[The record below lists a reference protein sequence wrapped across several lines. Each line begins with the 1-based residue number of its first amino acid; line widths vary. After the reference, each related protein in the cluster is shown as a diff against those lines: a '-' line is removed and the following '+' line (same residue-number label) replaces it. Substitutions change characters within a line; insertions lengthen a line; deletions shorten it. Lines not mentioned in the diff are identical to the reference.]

1 MDGKIRFFVILMVF
15 CLASLN
21 TASAYSTYLNL
32 YIVDLDTRTASESD
46 PIKLVDHS
54 NSPIRWKVAGTGCT
68 SPTSYTS
75 DIGNGEYGDGD
86 TIATGSAATLTEGSS
101 CALYLEVD
109 EVKVGSY
116 YYGSCITPGSYS
128 SCTTCDN
135 VASSCATG
143 NYEATPTNA
152 YRGQAYSSSG
162 TGNECNQIQ
171 NFGRCSDEIVTG
183 LDEGEV
189 TEFIFSFIA

>member
-86 TIATGSAATLTEGSS
+86 TISTGSAATLTAGSS

-116 YYGSCITPGSYS
+116 YYGSCDTPSTYQ

-135 VASSCATG
+135 EASICPTG
-143 NYEATPTNA
+143 TYQNTPTNA
-152 YRGQAYSSSG
+152 YVFQSFASAG
-162 TGNECNQIQ
+162 TGNECNQNV
-171 NFGRCSDEIVTG
+171 NFGRCSDEITNQ
-183 LDEGEV
+183 LEGAAT